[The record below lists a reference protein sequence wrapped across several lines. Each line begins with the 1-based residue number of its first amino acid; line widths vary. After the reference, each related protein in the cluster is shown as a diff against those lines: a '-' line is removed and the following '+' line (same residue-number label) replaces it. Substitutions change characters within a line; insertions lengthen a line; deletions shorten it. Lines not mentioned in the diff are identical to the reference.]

1 MEGMWSAREA
11 AERLG
16 VSEQHVRLL
25 LKKGEVKGRKVGRT
39 WVVLALD
46 YTRKRKKRQAH
57 A

>member
-16 VSEQHVRLL
+16 VSEQHIRLL

-46 YTRKRKKRQAH
+46 YTRKRKKGQAH